1 MRRLGVV
8 EGFGKWFVVVNYYVL
23 SLTHAHTHTH
33 LRFGFYPISWQ
44 VTNVDWIFRGRDGR
58 TVGHVPLVKSYLRQ
72 SNPGALVFLAI
83 AVGVAWPLS
92 NREQVQIN
100 PKRRVDHP

>member
-1 MRRLGVV
+1 MGVV

-44 VTNVDWIFRGRDGR
+44 VTNVDWIFRGRDGTDR
-58 TVGHVPLVKSYLRQ
+58 GSRPVSKELFEAAIPVRWFSWLSWSASPGH
-72 SNPGALVFLAI
+72 
-83 AVGVAWPLS
+83 
-92 NREQVQIN
+92 
-100 PKRRVDHP
+100 